1 MIKLKKTK
9 EKFMKKYKNIL
20 HIVLS
25 ILIVILSVG
34 CSNKKTEDEEYK
46 ELFGIAIYQKTNE
59 NQNWIAFNKKP
70 NKINNLF
77 STENG
82 EIDYYEETE
91 FLFYI
96 YTKNAINPETNPY
109 DYISNTTI
117 VSPKISENILNFSM
131 ERIMET
137 SEVLIFYIY
146 KTEENFVAEYVKN
159 EKISSE
165 TDAVIELDF
174 HNENFSK
181 IKLTLAL
188 NLSTNKQY

>member
-1 MIKLKKTK
+1 
-9 EKFMKKYKNIL
+9 MKKFKSIISL
-20 HIVLS
+20 ALS
-25 ILIVILSVG
+25 AIFVIFMTS
-34 CSNKKTEDEEYK
+34 CSKKSSDDEEYK
-46 ELFGIAIYQKTNE
+46 ELFGVAIYQKTNE
-59 NQNWIAFNKKP
+59 NQNWNTYNKKP

-77 STENG
+77 ATENG

-131 ERIMET
+131 ERIKET

-146 KTEENFVAEYVKN
+146 KTEDNFVAEYVKN

-165 TDAVIELDF
+165 TDATIEFDF